1 MSRVLQVGPLPTS
14 LGEALRQEIGAL
26 VLPDDGGQDEFL
38 AGPGRRVEI
47 AVTAAE
53 TGVSRELMEAL
64 PSLRAV
70 ANLGAGYDTTDVGAA
85 VERGVVVS
93 NTPDVL
99 TDCVA
104 DTAVGLTLDVM
115 RGLSAADRFV
125 RRGAWADGDFPLMRK
140 VTGARVGI
148 LGLGRIG
155 RAIATRFE
163 AFGCPISYYGRREQ
177 ADSPYWYAGSLTE
190 LAASV
195 DVLVVAAAGGRN
207 TRHLVDRAVLE
218 ALGPH
223 GFLINVARGS
233 VVDEQALVE
242 LLVDGGIAGAGLDVF
257 ADEPRAP
264 PALWALDNVVIVPH
278 LGSGTIETRAAMA
291 DLVLENVR
299 SYLAG
304 GRLITPV
311 PGMQGVAGP
320 MRVPSKPSRGDS

>member
-1 MSRVLQVGPLPTS
+1 MLWCCRTM
-14 LGEALRQEIGAL
+14 A
-26 VLPDDGGQDEFL
+26 DGRFL

-163 AFGCPISYYGRREQ
+163 AFGCPISDHGRREQ

-218 ALGPH
+218 AARTH
-223 GFLINVARGS
+223 GFLINVAREAWSTSRRWSSCWSMGACRGGS
-233 VVDEQALVE
+233 GSSPTNSRV
-242 LLVDGGIAGAGLDVF
+242 
-257 ADEPRAP
+257 P

-278 LGSGTIETRAAMA
+278 LGSGTIETR
-291 DLVLENVR
+291 
-299 SYLAG
+299 G
-304 GRLITPV
+304 GN
-311 PGMQGVAGP
+311 G
-320 MRVPSKPSRGDS
+320 